1 MKEKRKDPRIDA
13 SIDVVVKA
21 PQQDKL
27 TLKTTNLSR
36 SGLFLLASGYD
47 LPEQGATIN
56 LSMGEFIQSDQSLI
70 LQARVARKTTEG
82 VGLEYIKS

>member
-21 PQQDKL
+21 PRQDKL
-27 TLKTTNLSR
+27 MLKTTNLSKG
-36 SGLFLLASGYD
+36 GLFLLSSGHD

-56 LSMGEFIQSDQSLI
+56 LSMGEFMQTDQSLI
-70 LQARVARKTTEG
+70 LQARVARKTAQG